1 MILTICARRKNE
13 KRVPGKNLGRL
24 NSLVDTF
31 LILMCIAI
39 AIFAGNQV
47 FNTSYIPPIMGGER
61 ITLGQVDQLVND
73 VRRRSFDNF
82 SWHDLGSNEVL
93 YHNDR
98 IFTDKNSTAQLKF
111 SSGNSIKVS
120 EESLFKITQ
129 DTDGINL
136 NIEQG
141 IVFAT
146 LNNANEAFI
155 VKVGDQIYEIK
166 SDKSN
171 IKISNAN
178 GNKELSV
185 LSGEAKVK
193 LGDHEETIEKGTR
206 VLLTNETYS
215 IKQSWPS
222 EFSPADGSV
231 FYVIAKNRVN
241 FNFNEKVEKLYLS
254 KTRDSFSNGESHIV
268 VNNKLSLN
276 DLAEG
281 IYHWQV
287 SHGQEVSSEKS
298 FELIYEKVP
307 EFENLDG
314 RESVVLVGRGKE
326 IYTQNFDEIEVRV
339 NGENIDKFDYDDG
352 KLELTFDKVGSYK
365 VMYRNKS
372 ELHPFALY
380 SSESVIKVVEG
391 PSDIDLKRPF
401 NGEEY
406 YFYTKGEINFSWKTQ
421 DLFEDVKTF
430 IVINGERTPVVGNT
444 FNYSVDESGD
454 FEWSLEYVLNDEII
468 SKSKLNKFSVTFDKD
483 NSSLEEGRKIVV
495 KKPGDVIDLTW
506 QNKSDG
512 DGGFVVEISRDRSF
526 NAIKEVINAKSNNT
540 KLLIKELGV
549 HYWRVKNESNQ
560 FVPPV
565 KIIVVPPPPPPKP
578 VIKKI
583 EKRVEIQ
590 SNSIFYSILN
600 FLIAPVYA
608 NDGVELKWDAI
619 NDVKEY
625 RIQIFDGDKLIVDD
639 RTPENRYTWSD
650 FSTGHFQWQVSA
662 VDYWNQEGPFSE
674 REDLII
680 TKKFG
685 GAKGISLVSPRHGEK
700 FKEEQVIELKF
711 SPVRGDK
718 FFIELSKDRYFTDIK
733 VIPIGQSQSYKLR
746 NKLGDSFYWR
756 VKAVEGKD
764 SIYSNKRRVE
774 VILKDEGKDISKLK
788 KRVQTKKE
796 RNWFVGFMPELLTY
810 EIESGGKIL
819 KVDDPNFISFVGGLN
834 FDIKDYHGQL
844 TLKHSSGLVF
854 DDQAFNRSRVELTSH
869 KRMGKFLY
877 GSIIKAEY
885 RSELELVNSQVISKA
900 SFYFNI
906 GPNFI
911 YDFGDFEVKANYFLL
926 NYSGISTELNYDLS
940 ETYQIGVQ
948 YESFDN
954 SDISAKAQSISFK
967 LQYSL

>member
-231 FYVIAKNRVN
+231 FYLIPKN
-241 FNFNEKVEKLYLS
+241 KVEFKFKENVTKLFLS
-254 KTRDSFSNGESHIV
+254 KTRSAFSNGEAHIV
-268 VNNKLSLN
+268 KGNILTLN
-276 DLAEG
+276 DLEEG
-281 IYHWQV
+281 TYHWQV
-287 SHGQEVSSEKS
+287 SEGQEVSSEKS
-298 FELIYEKVP
+298 FEVIYEKVP
-307 EFENLDG
+307 EFQNLDI
-314 RESVVLVGRGKE
+314 RESVILLGRTKE
-326 IYTQNFDEIEVRV
+326 VFTEEFDEIEVRV
-339 NGENIDKFDYDDG
+339 NGEDYEKFDYKDG
-352 KLELTFDKVGSYK
+352 KLELSFDKVGTYK

-372 ELHPFALY
+372 QEHPFAIY
-380 SSESVIKVVEG
+380 SNESIIKVVES
-391 PSDIDLKRPF
+391 PSEIDLKRPF

-406 YFYTKGEINFSWKTQ
+406 YFYTKGEIHFNWKTQ
-421 DLFEDVKTF
+421 DLFEDVRTF
-430 IVINGERTPVVGNT
+430 IVINGKRTPVVGT
-444 FNYSVDESGD
+444 SYRYLVDESGD

-468 SKSKLNKFSVTFDKD
+468 SESKKNKFTVTFDKD
-483 NSSLEEGRKIVV
+483 NSKLEEGRKIVV

-506 QNKSDG
+506 QNKTNG
-512 DGGFVVEISRDRSF
+512 DGNFIVEIARDRSF
-526 NAIKEVINAKSNNT
+526 GEIKEVITAKSNNT
-540 KLLIKELGV
+540 KLLVKELGV

-583 EKRVEIQ
+583 EKRVEIKKK
-590 SNSIFYSILN
+590 SILYT
-600 FLIAPVYA
+600 FLSFFISDAYA
-608 NDGVELKWDAI
+608 SNGVELKWEAI

-625 RIQIFDGDKLIVDD
+625 RVQIFDGDKLIVDD
-639 RTPENRYTWSD
+639 KTSD
-650 FSTGHFQWQVSA
+650 NKYMWADYSTGHFQWQVA
-662 VDYWNQEGPFSE
+662 AIDYWNQESPFSE

-685 GAKGISLVSPRHGEK
+685 GAKGISLISPSHGQK
-700 FKEEQVIELKF
+700 FLEDDVIELKF
-711 SPVRGDK
+711 SHVSGDK
-718 FFIELSKDRYFTDIK
+718 FFIELSKDKYFTEIK
-733 VIPIGQSQSYKLR
+733 EIPIGKSLSYKLR

-756 VKAVEGKD
+756 VKASEAGD
-764 SIYSNKRRVE
+764 FIYSNKRRVE
-774 VILKDEGKDISKLK
+774 VMRPQNRSEKSVNEK
-788 KRVQTKKE
+788 KKA
-796 RNWFVGFMPELLTY
+796 NWFVGVMPELLTY
-810 EIESGGKIL
+810 EVISGGKIL
-819 KVDDPNFISFVGGLN
+819 KVDDPNFISFIGGLN
-834 FDIKDYHGQL
+834 FEIKNIHGQL

-854 DDQAFNRSRVELTSH
+854 EDQPFNRTRIELSSL
-869 KRMGKFLY
+869 KRRGKLSY
-877 GSIIKAEY
+877 GSIIKGEY
-885 RSELELVNSQVISKA
+885 RSELELVNTEIKSEA
-900 SFYFNI
+900 SFYFNFA
-906 GPNFI
+906 PSFS
-911 YDFGDFEVKANYFLL
+911 YDFGQFDLSASYFIL
-926 NYSGISTELNYDLS
+926 NYSGISADIDYKINPS
-940 ETYQIGVQ
+940 YQVGVH

-954 SDISAKAQSISFK
+954 SDLSSKTQSISLKAQLSF
-967 LQYSL
+967 